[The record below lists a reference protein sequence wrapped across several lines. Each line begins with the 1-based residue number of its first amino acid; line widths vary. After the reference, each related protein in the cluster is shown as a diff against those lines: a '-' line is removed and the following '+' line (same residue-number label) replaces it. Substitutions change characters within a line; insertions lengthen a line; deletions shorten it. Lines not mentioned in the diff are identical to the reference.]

1 MRGEFKKPVYDSK
14 FRNRAEEMSFT
25 NFFGRRFGGHWVVT
39 LWVTFAPL
47 RALTGLA
54 NRQVIPCAVWTCSRY
69 SFGQRWWR
77 PRRWGLSAHSSSGAR
92 CGGPPAGWHS
102 PARPGPCWANRLAEA
117 MAGGGPK
124 CVTGAAVFLPVG
136 LGFTG
141 VALCL
146 GGGMTLWRVVEQWKR
161 P

>member
-77 PRRWGLSAHSSSGAR
+77 PRRWDLSAHSSAGA
-92 CGGPPAGWHS
+92 
-102 PARPGPCWANRLAEA
+102 RLAEA

-141 VALCL
+141 VALGL
-146 GGGMTLWRVVEQWKR
+146 GGGMTLWRVVKQWKR